1 MKQSVRDLFLI
12 VLLLVPQIAFTQN
25 KFLLG
30 YSSFSSNQTA
40 LWVAKEEGLFK
51 RYGSDPDLIL
61 IEGGTRGAQALISG
75 DIPIMGM
82 SGQPV
87 ISARARGADL
97 TMFAGM
103 VNKMNYILV
112 TSQVIKKPE
121 DLKGKRIGAA
131 QAGTASYHA
140 VLLGLKHWG
149 ASMPGATV
157 SRFFNWAIKPR
168 GSVRSNPG
176 AATRSSSIP
185 VSGRC

>member
-1 MKQSVRDLFLI
+1 MKNLTRYFLLLAWLI
-12 VLLLVPQIAFTQN
+12 VPYRAVAQN

-30 YSSFSSNQTA
+30 YSSFSSNQTP

-97 TMFAGM
+97 IMFAGM

-112 TSQVIKKPE
+112 TSP
-121 DLKGKRIGAA
+121 
-131 QAGTASYHA
+131 
-140 VLLGLKHWG
+140 
-149 ASMPGATV
+149 
-157 SRFFNWAIKPR
+157 AIR
-168 GSVRSNPG
+168 EESNRP
-176 AATRSSSIP
+176 
-185 VSGRC
+185 